1 MSATDSKLSPRE
13 RATLMLLPWG
23 AGLAFLLVALPLPVY
38 FLLRRLAAVA
48 PEDAAIFMWLTIIS
62 LVAGSLAGL
71 LVAAFLLFYRRSKI
85 KSLRERLAT
94 DGITANEVDWFRS
107 EFTKGERRA
116 LREVESKNRLLA
128 DAYRETLAA
137 RLTATRVAAH
147 ARREKVVVEGRLAQT
162 SNFPTKDRITAERD
176 LRGDLGRL
184 ERIEREAGGRE
195 RETQARLQMIEAAA
209 SRDATEAQTQLA
221 LQRLEAARDQPPLG
235 LEAAREQ
242 MQARNEIEDELR
254 TRQP

>member
-1 MSATDSKLSPRE
+1 MSASDIKLSSRE
-13 RATLMLLPWG
+13 RAMLAFLRWG
-23 AGLAFLLVALPLPVY
+23 AGAAFLLVALPAPVY
-38 FLLRRLAAVA
+38 FLLRRLAATA

-71 LVAAFLLFYRRSKI
+71 LVAAFFLFYRRSKI
-85 KSLRERLAT
+85 KTLRERLAT
-94 DGITANEVDWFRS
+94 DGITANELQWFRS
-107 EFTKGERRA
+107 ELTKSERRA
-116 LREVESKNRLLA
+116 LKEVEGKNRLLA

-147 ARREKVVVEGRLAQT
+147 ARREKIVVERRLTQT
-162 SNFPTKDRITAERD
+162 SNFPPTERIAAERD
-176 LRGDLGRL
+176 LRGDMGRL
-184 ERIEREAGGRE
+184 ERIERDAAERE

-221 LQRLEAARDQPPLG
+221 LQRLEATRNQPPLG

-242 MQARNEIEDELR
+242 MQVRNEIQDELR
-254 TRQP
+254 IRNP

>member
-1 MSATDSKLSPRE
+1 MSASDIKLSSRE
-13 RATLMLLPWG
+13 RAMLAFLRWG
-23 AGLAFLLVALPLPVY
+23 AGAAFLLVALPAPIY
-38 FLLRRLAAVA
+38 FLLQRLAAVA

-71 LVAAFLLFYRRSKI
+71 IVAAFFLFYRHRKI
-85 KSLRERLAT
+85 KTLRERLAT
-94 DGITANEVDWFRS
+94 DGITADELQWFRS
-107 EFTKGERRA
+107 ELTKSERRA
-116 LREVESKNRLLA
+116 LKEVESKNRLLA

-147 ARREKVVVEGRLAQT
+147 ARREKVVVERRLTET
-162 SNFPTKDRITAERD
+162 SNFPPTERIAAERE
-176 LRGDLGRL
+176 LRDDMGRL
-184 ERIEREAGGRE
+184 ERIERAAGGRE
-195 RETQARLQMIEAAA
+195 RETRARLQMIEAAA

-221 LQRLEAARDQPPLG
+221 LQRLEVARNQPPLA

-254 TRQP
+254 MK